1 MVLTFCQPM
10 TRRWPLISLVF
21 TADWATAEQ
30 GWGGSYFQRVW
41 PKQGELDK
49 VLPFCLMPEFP
60 KNSLEL
66 VYFLPS
72 KDNKLSY
79 KEFCVMMNRKRR
91 PSTSG
96 SREARLYINKCT
108 SITLLSFVREFWSS
122 KSTVDWLN
130 FNKGYIRTRKSALH
144 TSLVCSNFG
153 GIYLMYWVITWFTV
167 LTLFIHLFLLQFWII
182 PFEFTAVDG
191 MAHLGISER
200 IQADTHYS

>member
-1 MVLTFCQPM
+1 M
-10 TRRWPLISLVF
+10 TSRRPLISFVF

-91 PSTSG
+91 PSTSS
-96 SREARLYINKCT
+96 SREVRLLIDQQMHFCHIVVRASYVSFDPQNQ
-108 SITLLSFVREFWSS
+108 LLI
-122 KSTVDWLN
+122 DWIL
-130 FNKGYIRTRKSALH
+130 TR
-144 TSLVCSNFG
+144 
-153 GIYLMYWVITWFTV
+153 
-167 LTLFIHLFLLQFWII
+167 
-182 PFEFTAVDG
+182 
-191 MAHLGISER
+191 GISGPGRVLCISELSE
-200 IQADTHYS
+200 TFKKKEHVELTNWN